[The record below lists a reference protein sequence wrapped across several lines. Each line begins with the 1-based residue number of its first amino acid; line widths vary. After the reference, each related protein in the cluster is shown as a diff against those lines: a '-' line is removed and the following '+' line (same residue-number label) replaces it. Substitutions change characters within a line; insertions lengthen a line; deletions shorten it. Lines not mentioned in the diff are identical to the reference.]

1 MLKIN
6 SEKFL
11 IDRTEWDINYKSKS
25 VIDDI
30 KDNFIHDDIALKI
43 ETFAKKQL

>member
-1 MLKIN
+1 MLSVE

-11 IDRTEWDINYKSKS
+11 IDRTKWDINYKSKS
-25 VIDDI
+25 VIDDV

-43 ETFAKKQL
+43 EASAKK